1 MSKSIKLISVL
12 LMATMVIISLSNV
25 VCATTAADVL
35 NTVQSGTSLDK
46 VQGGSDLQ
54 QLVGKII
61 SLLQYIAIIGGALIL
76 AVLGIKYMMGS
87 VEEKAEYKKTMSNY
101 IIGAMLL
108 FGITTIA
115 NIFYTIGTKI

>member
-87 VEEKAEYKKTMSNY
+87 VEEKAEYKKSFIPLIVGVVVVM
-101 IIGAMLL
+101 GA
-108 FGITTIA
+108 FTIA
-115 NIFYTIGTKI
+115 NILFQTFAL